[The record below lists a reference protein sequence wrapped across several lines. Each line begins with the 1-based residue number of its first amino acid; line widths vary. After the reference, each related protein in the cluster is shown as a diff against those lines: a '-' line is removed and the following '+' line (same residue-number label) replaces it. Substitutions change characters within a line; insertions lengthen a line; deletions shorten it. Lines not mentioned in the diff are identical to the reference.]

1 MIMLLADGDTMG
13 NIAHSLPLEEPKL
26 PEDQGDDDHD
36 QEAGHDADDHHP
48 DGDVGHPCLRQTVGE
63 GHHADRGLVVTSHLL
78 GLDLGGHLEPRPGV
92 DDHAIYVRVVLHQRG
107 VPHARS

>member
-1 MIMLLADGDTMG
+1 MIMLLANGDTMG

-48 DGDVGHPCLRQTVGE
+48 DGDVGHPRLGQTVRE
-63 GHHADRGLVVTSHLL
+63 GHHADRGLVARPASAGTR
-78 GLDLGGHLEPRPGV
+78 PRGPSRASPG
-92 DDHAIYVRVVLHQRG
+92 R
-107 VPHARS
+107 